1 MEITLKLQIFAD
13 ANNNYIIIEQ
23 YAKKPNFC
31 KLWRYFINGTKIS
44 ETLLTK
50 PNAKKLCEKYLIN
63 AKLVKNYKNE
73 KYCK

>member
-13 ANNNYIIIEQ
+13 ANNDYIIIEQ

-31 KLWRYFINGTKIS
+31 KFYRYFINGAKIS
-44 ETLLTK
+44 DYLLTK
-50 PNAKKLCEKYLIN
+50 PNAKRLCENYLTN